1 MKKLVTFIDQRRPF
15 LRSALFTSVALAL
28 YSTGVGAQE
37 RQDATGLTSAVEQ
50 PGSAGMKLEEII
62 VMGEKRDRN
71 LQLVPQAI
79 SAVTGE
85 RLDRL
90 NITSPTNLTARAPG
104 LVVTREEGF
113 ERAVTI
119 RGLGKNS
126 TQAGIGQS
134 VAIHQD
140 GVFFADTVSLNV
152 DLYDI
157 ERIEVLRGPQGTVFG
172 QNAIGGVLNIITK
185 QPSLDGFEGKVDVAL
200 GTDSLV
206 QTRGM
211 VNIPITDKFAVRAT
225 GQFVEQ
231 DGFTDNIELGQELDE
246 TDNTSFR
253 IQGLYRPT
261 DHLSITGRYQYFD
274 TDVNGRAQKS
284 IFDPTPDPR
293 KLRQDFPSFFSL
305 ESNVFSLEIEW
316 DLSFATIKSIS
327 SFQDTEPTNQQDLD
341 RGTRDFTNFID
352 QSDTTGANTGVVT
365 DDRIIRNNP
374 AREVWTTELN
384 VVSSEGGKVDWI
396 LGLFYS
402 DIDTEIDFL
411 EIGDF
416 NFDGMVASAED
427 IDPDNP
433 FATGD
438 LGFASMTDQNI
449 ETWAAYGQATY
460 HLTDRFRAT
469 GGLRYNQEDFE
480 NDGFNLFILPTS
492 AETDEDLLTGKAG
505 LEYDLA
511 EDVMIFGNFTRG
523 AKPGGGSLSSGILVE
538 GTFDEETVNA
548 YELGLKSRFLDGQL
562 QLNAST
568 YYYDFEDFQFLTADP
583 VPFSG
588 GVVNIPESENFGI
601 ELEATALLPFQTQ
614 LDFTLSYM
622 DSEITSDF
630 LAIDNVLAVEQDAL
644 SFLEGNDLFS
654 DENIDARLATAVN
667 LNGNPLPRTPEWS
680 GTVNLSRDFG
690 LGSLGQLSLS
700 VNYMFIDDMLVRP
713 FDNPER
719 DRVPSYDL
727 WGASA
732 IWDIDD
738 QWRLELTGSN
748 LADSDEINNRFTD
761 AFGVAATGD
770 MLVPPRI
777 VKFRVSYLF

>member
-1 MKKLVTFIDQRRPF
+1 MKNLVTFLDQRRPL
-15 LRSALFTSVALAL
+15 LRSALYTSVALAL
-28 YSTGVGAQE
+28 HSTGVVAQE
-37 RQDATGLTSAVEQ
+37 QEDATGLTSAVEQ
-50 PGSAGMKLEEII
+50 PGSGGLKLEEII

-85 RLDRL
+85 RIDRL

-211 VNIPITDKFAVRAT
+211 VNVPITDKFAVRAT
-225 GQFVEQ
+225 GQFIEQ

-261 DHLSITGRYQYFD
+261 DNLSITGRYQYFD

-284 IFDPTPDPR
+284 IFDSTPDPR
-293 KLRQDFPSFFSL
+293 ELRQDFPSFFSL
-305 ESNVFSLEIEW
+305 ESNVYSLEVEW
-316 DLSFATIKSIS
+316 DLPFATIKSIS

-352 QSDTTGANTGVVT
+352 PSDTTGANTGVVT
-365 DDRIIRNNP
+365 ADRILRNNP

-384 VVSSEGGKVDWI
+384 VVSSEGGKLDWI
-396 LGLFYS
+396 AGFFYS

-411 EIGDF
+411 EMGDF
-416 NFDGMVASAED
+416 NFDGMVASEED
-427 IDPDNP
+427 IDPENP
-433 FATGD
+433 FATAD
-438 LGFASMTDQNI
+438 LAFSSMTDQNI
-449 ETWAAYGQATY
+449 ETVAVYGQATY
-460 HLTDRFRAT
+460 HLTERFRAT
-469 GGLRYNQEDFE
+469 AGLRYNEEDFE
-480 NDGFNLFILPTS
+480 NEGFNLFVLPTT
-492 AETDEDLLTGKAG
+492 AETEEELLTGKAG

-538 GTFDEETVNA
+538 GTFEEETVNA

-562 QLNAST
+562 QLNASA

-588 GVVNIPESENFGI
+588 GVVNIPESENKGI
-601 ELEATALLPFQTQ
+601 ELEATALLPMQTQ
-614 LDFTLSYM
+614 LDITLSYM

-630 LAIDNVLAVEQDAL
+630 LAIDNVLAVEQDAR
-644 SFLEGNDLFS
+644 SFIQGNGLFS

-667 LNGNPLPRTPEWS
+667 LDGNALPRTPEWS

-690 LGSLGQLSLS
+690 LGSLGQLTLS

-738 QWRLELTGSN
+738 KWRLELTGSN
-748 LADSDEINNRFTD
+748 LEDDDVLNNRFTD

-770 MLVPPRI
+770 LLVPPRI